1 MGHSTLRRAL
11 ALAGLATA
19 LACVAPPTAPA
30 AYSPAKSSQ
39 LPGPK
44 LISTELEV
52 AREYA
57 CAQQKKPL
65 LVLEESSLRPT
76 PLAAGQEFGHRVVYA
91 LCSARAKQGI
101 AGKLRTRIRFGAA
114 VLVDDT
120 SDYRI
125 EPGRWAVDSF
135 IALPPQAKPGAYEL
149 DLEFTSAAGPVRFAT
164 RMPFSVWVR

>member
-1 MGHSTLRRAL
+1 VGDSTLKRAL
-11 ALAGLATA
+11 ALLGLAAA
-19 LACVAPPTAPA
+19 LGCVAPPAPEP
-30 AYSPAKSSQ
+30 AYTPRKSTQ

-44 LISTELEV
+44 LVGTEAEV
-52 AREYA
+52 AREYG
-57 CAQQKKPL
+57 CAAQKRPL

-91 LCSARAKQGI
+91 LCPSRAKQGV

-120 SDYRI
+120 TEYRV
-125 EPGRWAVDSF
+125 EPGRWAVDTF
-135 IALPPQAKPGAYEL
+135 IALPPHAKAGAYEL
-149 DLEFTSAAGPVRFAT
+149 DLEFTSAGAPVRFAT